1 MSYFDGEQIMRVG
14 LFVMGLILL
23 FAGLTLSAI
32 SRNAVTIEGEDLQK
46 IVEGVR
52 DVPEVSNVN
61 LTKGERFV
69 AKYSGGG
76 RYVDPNEVVVN
87 VYDPY
92 GNITTGIPYQTQF
105 QEGILANYT
114 GSYRIQVGAPGLV
127 DPAYPLLIVI
137 YRMVATSRIEYP
149 NSNLLPYALASIM
162 VGAGICSFGVISRQK
177 PKRRLTKA
185 AR

>member
-1 MSYFDGEQIMRVG
+1 MRIW
-14 LFVMGLILL
+14 LFIVGLILL

-32 SRNAVTIEGEDLQK
+32 SRNAVTTEDEELQK
-46 IVEGVR
+46 IAEGVK

-61 LTKGERFV
+61 LTKGDRFV

-76 RYVDPNEVVVN
+76 RHVDPNEVVVN

-92 GNITTGIPYQTQF
+92 GNITTGIPYQPQL

-114 GSYRIQVGAPGLV
+114 GSYRIQVGAPGLI
-127 DPAYPLLIVI
+127 DPSSPLLIVV
-137 YRMVATSRIEYP
+137 YRMVKTTDIDYP
-149 NSNLLPYALASIM
+149 NSNLLPYALASIL
-162 VGAGICSFGVISRQK
+162 VGAGICCLGMILRQK

-185 AR
+185 ARYSTIRKDI

>member
-1 MSYFDGEQIMRVG
+1 MRVG
-14 LFVMGLILL
+14 LFVIGLIFL

-32 SRNAVTIEGEDLQK
+32 LRNAVTIEGKDLQT
-46 IVEGVR
+46 IVEGLR
-52 DVPEVSNVN
+52 DVPEVPNVN

-76 RYVDPNEVVVN
+76 RYVDPNDVVVN
-87 VYDPY
+87 VFDPY
-92 GNITTGIPYQTQF
+92 GNVTEGIPYQAQF

-127 DPAYPLLIVI
+127 DPAYPLVIVI
-137 YRMVATSRIEYP
+137 YRMVVTSHIEYP
-149 NSNLLPYALASIM
+149 NSNLLPYALASIL
-162 VGAGICSFGVISRQK
+162 VGVGICSFGVISRQK
-177 PKRRLTKA
+177 PKRRLAKT